1 MIITG
6 QEMTLS
12 ANQSVAKFTSVGKC
26 GKKNEKKQ
34 PLLLEGKVH
43 YTIRQVFF
51 CSLSQTENAITS

>member
-26 GKKNEKKQ
+26 GKKKKQ